1 MAHFPQTNAAVRAPR
16 VSLRRP
22 MSIDFRLEESGIV
35 RGNLHVV
42 SSTGGRAQ
50 TTKPVSGGT
59 LVELRIGTGEG
70 VIRGIAEL
78 LPGNQI
84 ISGWLQPFR
93 FVALGDEDY
102 EKLRLVL
109 RSAIA

>member
-1 MAHFPQTNAAVRAPR
+1 MAHFPQTNASVRAPR
-16 VSLRRP
+16 ITLRRP
-22 MSIDFRLEESGIV
+22 MSIDFRLDQSGII

-42 SSTGGRAQ
+42 STTGGRAQ
-50 TTKPVSGGT
+50 MTKPVTGGT
-59 LVELRIGTGEG
+59 LVELRIGSGEG

-84 ISGWLQPFR
+84 INGWLQPFR

-102 EKLRLVL
+102 ERLRSVL
-109 RSAIA
+109 RTATN

>member
-1 MAHFPQTNAAVRAPR
+1 
-16 VSLRRP
+16 
-22 MSIDFRLEESGIV
+22 MSIDFRLEERGIV

-50 TTKPVSGGT
+50 MSKPVKAGT
-59 LVELRIGTGEG
+59 LVELRIGTGDG
-70 VIRGIAEL
+70 TIRGIAEL

-84 ISGWLQPFR
+84 VSGWLQPFR

-102 EKLRLVL
+102 EKLRQIL
-109 RSAIA
+109 RVAAA